1 MRRLLPLLILAAAMP
16 ALAPAQ
22 DLDPNRVIAT
32 VNGEEIKA
40 PEYYRRLEWFRPEPQ
55 SALVTQPAGF
65 QVLRQMISER
75 MIVQLAKS
83 KGVMPTTPQ
92 IDARVA
98 EIYKEN
104 PNLKTQLAEA
114 GRTEADLRSDFLN
127 QEAQF
132 NLLTS
137 GLTITDLQVEKYY
150 KDNPDQFKVPKTY
163 KLRMVAVNDDAT
175 AKQVDD
181 SLKLGKSFA
190 DVATQFSMDITTKTR
205 GGEYG
210 VVPETALAE
219 ATRKA
224 IEITPLNS
232 TTTWVQGGTTA
243 RVKFLVEEIT
253 PGKVVPLDAEL
264 KPKLRR
270 RVMLE
275 QGTARNKDTVSKD
288 LKAAT
293 QAAKVVIS
301 IPQFQQIYTQLLDR
315 VKNAQGQG

>member
-1 MRRLLPLLILAAAMP
+1 MRRLLPFMLLAAAMP

-40 PEYYRRLEWFRPEPQ
+40 PEYYKRLEWFRPEPQ
-55 SALVTQPAGF
+55 SALVSQPAGF
-65 QVLRQMISER
+65 QVLRQIISER

-83 KGVMPTTPQ
+83 KGVYPSAPQ

-104 PNLKTQLAEA
+104 PNLKAQLSEA
-114 GRTEADLRSDFLN
+114 GRTEADLRYDFLN
-127 QEAQF
+127 QESQF
-132 NLLTS
+132 NLLTA

-163 KLRMVAVNDDAT
+163 KLRMIAVNDDAT
-175 AKQVDD
+175 AKKVDD
-181 SLKLGKSFA
+181 ALKAGKPFS
-190 DVATQFSMDITTKTR
+190 DVASDLSMDLTTKAK

-210 VVPETALAE
+210 EVPETAIAE

-224 IEITPLNS
+224 IEITPVNS
-232 TTTWVQGGTTA
+232 TSTWIQGGTSA
-243 RVKFLVEEIT
+243 RVKFLVEAIT
-253 PGKVVPLDAEL
+253 PGKVIPLDADL

-275 QGTARNKDTVSKD
+275 QGTNRNKDTVSKD

-293 QAAKVVIS
+293 QSAVVVIN
-301 IPQFQQIYTQLLDR
+301 IPQFQQLYAQLLDR
-315 VKNAQGQG
+315 VKNSQGQG

>member
-1 MRRLLPLLILAAAMP
+1 MLLAAAMP

-40 PEYYRRLEWFRPEPQ
+40 PEYYKRLEWFRPEPQ
-55 SALVTQPAGF
+55 SALVSQPAGF
-65 QVLRQMISER
+65 QVLRQIISEK

-83 KGVMPTTPQ
+83 KGVLPTTPQ

-104 PNLKTQLAEA
+104 PGLKAQLAEA
-114 GRTEADLRSDFLN
+114 GRSEADLRSDFLN
-127 QEAQF
+127 QESQF
-132 NLLTS
+132 NLLTA

-163 KLRMVAVNDDAT
+163 KLRMIAVNDDAT
-175 AKQVDD
+175 AKKVDD
-181 SLKLGKSFA
+181 ALKAGKPFA
-190 DVATQFSMDITTKTR
+190 DVASDLSMDLTTKAR

-210 VVPETALAE
+210 EVPETAIAD
-219 ATRKA
+219 ATKKA
-224 IEITPLNS
+224 IEITPVNS
-232 TTTWVQGGTTA
+232 TSTWIQGESAA
-243 RVKFLVEEIT
+243 RVKFLVEAIT
-253 PGKVVPLDAEL
+253 PGKVIPLDANL

-293 QAAKVVIS
+293 QSAKVVIN
-301 IPQFQQIYTQLLDR
+301 IPQFQQLYAQLLDR
-315 VKNAQGQG
+315 VKNSQGQG